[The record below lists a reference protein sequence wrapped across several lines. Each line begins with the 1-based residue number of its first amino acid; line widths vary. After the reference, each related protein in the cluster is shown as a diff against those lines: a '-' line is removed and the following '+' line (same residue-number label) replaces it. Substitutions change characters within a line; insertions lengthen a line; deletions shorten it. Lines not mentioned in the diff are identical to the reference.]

1 MKCPVCARDLAPTLS
16 ICLTCGA
23 MRDDS
28 VREELQT
35 KITSGP
41 LSKRT
46 ATVAQPMEKAADV
59 PPERPP
65 VLQPKSVEP
74 PIARTAEPAAGGP
87 TAGLRQH
94 AKTSPT
100 LVGFPNKEA
109 AIPEWRLQMQNAVR
123 QRMGIASATAVA
135 ATPSPAANETPAPV
149 RVITQAAKAPPA
161 PKPKTVSVPQDADP
175 RLAAALGRIQA
186 SRHAFSTQAAEPIVP
201 QRTLAQKNVRFNVV
215 PPTPVKPAP
224 RKLAEPAFYTPMPKP
239 FEAPMRIKL
248 DTNKLPKLAEILPQ
262 EGEPVKLYE
271 DHIEEVAAPAP
282 THVDTATVSRF
293 VINAE
298 TDEAETAANE
308 FEEDDF
314 EDLAPLSMRVN
325 AGLFDL
331 IIGIVATMVVMSPF
345 VLAGGEW
352 MSLSG
357 GLLFAGALAIV
368 LFLYT
373 TFSIAFLGK
382 TLGMRLF
389 SLEVVDVD
397 ENEYPTMQQAAVSSS
412 VFLLSIVFGGLGF
425 VPMLFNPE
433 RRAAH
438 DLASG
443 TIVVREF

>member
-1 MKCPVCARDLAPTLS
+1 M
-16 ICLTCGA
+16 
-23 MRDDS
+23 
-28 VREELQT
+28 REELQT

-41 LSKRT
+41 LSKSNITISAPIERAIEPTPTPKRAMPEPMPRAT
-46 ATVAQPMEKAADV
+46 AV
-59 PPERPP
+59 RP
-65 VLQPKSVEP
+65 
-74 PIARTAEPAAGGP
+74 AEPAPGGP
-87 TAGLRQH
+87 TSGLRQP

-100 LVGFPNKEA
+100 LVGFQSKQA

-123 QRMGIASATAVA
+123 QRMGIAAAETTATAATVA
-135 ATPSPAANETPAPV
+135 PTPV
-149 RVITQAAKAPPA
+149 RPATQSAKAA
-161 PKPKTVSVPQDADP
+161 PTPRPQTVPVPQDADP
-175 RLAAALGRIQA
+175 RLASALGRIQA
-186 SRHAFSTQAAEPIVP
+186 SRHAFATQAAEPIAP
-201 QRTLAQKNVRFNVV
+201 RRTPAQKNIQFNVV
-215 PPTPVKPAP
+215 PPTQPAAAS
-224 RKLAEPAFYTPMPKP
+224 RKLPSPDFYTPMPKP

-248 DTNKLPKLAEILPQ
+248 DTNKLPKLAEIIPPRD
-262 EGEPVKLYE
+262 EPAEPLRDRV
-271 DHIEEVAAPAP
+271 EEQIAAAP
-282 THVDTATVSRF
+282 TETATVSRF

-298 TDEAETAANE
+298 VDETGTDTDE
-308 FEEDDF
+308 FEGDDL

-331 IIGIVATMVVMSPF
+331 IIGIVATMVIVSPF
-345 VLAGGEW
+345 VLTGGEW
-352 MSLSG
+352 LSLSG
-357 GLLFAGALAIV
+357 GLLFAGALAVV

-373 TFSIAFLGK
+373 TFSVAFVGK

-412 VFLLSIVFGGLGF
+412 VFLLSIIFAGLGF

>member
-41 LSKRT
+41 LAKSK
-46 ATVAQPMEKAADV
+46 ATMAQPMEKAAETLPDQT
-59 PPERPP
+59 P
-65 VLQPKSVEP
+65 VLQPQKVETP
-74 PIARTAEPAAGGP
+74 APRPAEPVAGGP
-87 TAGLRQH
+87 TAGLRQP

-123 QRMGIASATAVA
+123 QRMGIPSAA
-135 ATPSPAANETPAPV
+135 AGTVTSAPAAAVVPAPV
-149 RVITQAAKAPPA
+149 RVAAPAAKANPA
-161 PKPKTVSVPQDADP
+161 PKPRAVSVPRDADP

-186 SRHAFSTQAAEPIVP
+186 SRHAFTTRAAEPIVP
-201 QRTLAQKNVRFNVV
+201 QRTQAQKNPRFNVV
-215 PPTPVKPAP
+215 PPTPAPSAP

-248 DTNKLPKLAEILPQ
+248 DTNKLPKLAEVLPQ
-262 EGEPVKLYE
+262 EDEPVKLYE
-271 DHIEEVAAPAP
+271 DHIEEVAASTP

-298 TDEAETAANE
+298 TDDAETAENE

-331 IIGIVATMVVMSPF
+331 IIGIVATMILMSPF

-357 GLLFAGALAIV
+357 GLLFVGALAIV

>member
-1 MKCPVCARDLAPTLS
+1 
-16 ICLTCGA
+16 
-23 MRDDS
+23 MRNDT

-41 LSKRT
+41 LSRGNI
-46 ATVAQPMEKAADV
+46 AVSPPVERVMEPVPTPKAAM
-59 PPERPP
+59 PE
-65 VLQPKSVEP
+65 PKPREAL
-74 PIARTAEPAAGGP
+74 ARNSESAPGGP
-87 TAGLRQH
+87 TAGLRQP

-100 LVGFPNKEA
+100 LVGFQSKQA
-109 AIPEWRLQMQNAVR
+109 AVPEWRLQMQNAVR
-123 QRMGIASATAVA
+123 QRMGIASAETAA
-135 ATPSPAANETPAPV
+135 STTTAPAPV
-149 RVITQAAKAPPA
+149 RVAASTAKTTPA
-161 PKPKTVSVPQDADP
+161 PKPRTVPVPQDADP

-186 SRHAFSTQAAEPIVP
+186 SRHAFSTQAAEPIAP
-201 QRTLAQKNVRFNVV
+201 RRATAQKNVQFNVV
-215 PPTPVKPAP
+215 PPTQTPAAA
-224 RKLAEPAFYTPMPKP
+224 RKLPDPAFYTPMPKP

-248 DTNKLPKLAEILPQ
+248 DTNKLPKLAEIIPQ
-262 EGEPVKLYE
+262 KGEPAELDE
-271 DHIEEVAAPAP
+271 GRIENE
-282 THVDTATVSRF
+282 TLLSESSIETATVNRF
-293 VINAE
+293 VISAE
-298 TDEAETAANE
+298 VDEAEADADE
-308 FEEDDF
+308 FEGDDL

-331 IIGIVATMVVMSPF
+331 IIGIVATMIIMSPF
-345 VLAGGEW
+345 VLAGGDW
-352 MSLSG
+352 LSLSG

-373 TFSIAFLGK
+373 TFSVALVGK

-412 VFLLSIVFGGLGF
+412 VFLLSVIFAGVGF

>member
-16 ICLTCGA
+16 ICMTCGA
-23 MRDDS
+23 MRNDT

-41 LSKRT
+41 LSRNK
-46 ATVAQPMEKAADV
+46 VAAPPSVEKAIEPV
-59 PPERPP
+59 PAPKAETALPKPLEIAERTQETGP
-65 VLQPKSVEP
+65 
-74 PIARTAEPAAGGP
+74 GGP
-87 TAGLRQH
+87 TSGLRQP

-100 LVGFPNKEA
+100 LVGFQSKQA

-123 QRMGIASATAVA
+123 QRMGIATAEAVATVATA
-135 ATPSPAANETPAPV
+135 PAPV
-149 RVITQAAKAPPA
+149 RTASPAARTAPA
-161 PKPKTVSVPQDADP
+161 RKPLAAAVPQDADP

-186 SRHAFSTQAAEPIVP
+186 SRHAFSTQAAEPIAP
-201 QRTLAQKNVRFNVV
+201 RRTPAQKNVQFNVV
-215 PPTPVKPAP
+215 PPTRPAVAP
-224 RKLAEPAFYTPMPKP
+224 RKLPEPEFYTPMPKP

-248 DTNKLPKLAEILPQ
+248 DTNKLPKLSEVIPQSDVPVEIFD
-262 EGEPVKLYE
+262 EPV
-271 DHIEEVAAPAP
+271 EEQAEPSTSQV
-282 THVDTATVSRF
+282 TTATVNRF

-298 TDEAETAANE
+298 ANEAE
-308 FEEDDF
+308 DDIDEMDADDL
-314 EDLAPLSMRVN
+314 EDLAPFSMRVN

-331 IIGIVATMVVMSPF
+331 IIGIVATMVIMSPF
-345 VLAGGEW
+345 VFAGGDW
-352 MSLSG
+352 LSLSG
-357 GLLFAGALAIV
+357 GLLFAGALAVV

-373 TFSIAFLGK
+373 TFSIAFVGK

-412 VFLLSIVFGGLGF
+412 VFLLSLMFAGVGF
-425 VPMLFNPE
+425 LPMLFNPE

>member
-16 ICLTCGA
+16 ICPTCGA
-23 MRDDS
+23 MRNDT

-41 LSKRT
+41 LSKGKT
-46 ATVAQPMEKAADV
+46 AAS
-59 PPERPP
+59 PPIDKPAPAMPAPKVLMSHPKPEPSPARPP
-65 VLQPKSVEP
+65 
-74 PIARTAEPAAGGP
+74 EPAAGGP
-87 TAGLRQH
+87 TSGLRQP

-100 LVGFPNKEA
+100 LVGFQSKEA

-123 QRMGIASATAVA
+123 QRMGVAVA
-135 ATPSPAANETPAPV
+135 EPSAATIAPAAPV
-149 RVITQAAKAPPA
+149 RAAAPAAKAAPA
-161 PKPKTVSVPQDADP
+161 PKPRAASVPQDADP

-186 SRHAFSTQAAEPIVP
+186 SRHAFATRAAEPVVP
-201 QRTLAQKNVRFNVV
+201 QRVPAQKNTRFNVV
-215 PPTPVKPAP
+215 PPTQPQPAA
-224 RKLAEPAFYTPMPKP
+224 RKLPEPAFYAPMPKP

-248 DTNKLPKLAEILPQ
+248 DTNKLPKLSEIVPQ
-262 EGEPVKLYE
+262 EKEKPVELYE
-271 DHIEEVAAPAP
+271 DHIEEQEKPAP
-282 THVDTATVSRF
+282 PIETATVSRF
-293 VINAE
+293 VINAD
-298 TDEAETAANE
+298 TPDAEAES
-308 FEEDDF
+308 EEIEDEEF

-331 IIGIVATMVVMSPF
+331 IIGIVTTLVLMSPF
-345 VLAGGEW
+345 VLAGGDW
-352 MSLSG
+352 LSLSG

-373 TFSIAFLGK
+373 TFSVAFVGK

-412 VFLLSIVFGGLGF
+412 VFLLSIIFAGLGF

>member
-23 MRDDS
+23 MRNDT

-41 LSKRT
+41 LSRSNVT
-46 ATVAQPMEKAADV
+46 AS
-59 PPERPP
+59 PP
-65 VLQPKSVEP
+65 VERVMETMPTPKPAMPQPKLHEP
-74 PIARTAEPAAGGP
+74 MTRTGETAAGGP
-87 TAGLRQH
+87 TAGLRQP
-94 AKTSPT
+94 ARTSPT
-100 LVGFPNKEA
+100 LVGFQSKEA
-109 AIPEWRLQMQNAVR
+109 TIPEWRLQMQNAVR
-123 QRMGIASATAVA
+123 QRMGIATAETAATASVA
-135 ATPSPAANETPAPV
+135 PAPV
-149 RVITQAAKAPPA
+149 RAAAPAAKTAPA
-161 PKPKTVSVPQDADP
+161 PRPRTASVPQDADP

-186 SRHAFSTQAAEPIVP
+186 SRHAFSTQAAEPLAP
-201 QRTLAQKNVRFNVV
+201 QRTPTQKHVKFNVV
-215 PPTPVKPAP
+215 PPTQATAAE
-224 RKLAEPAFYTPMPKP
+224 RKLPEPAFYTPMPKP

-248 DTNKLPKLAEILPQ
+248 DTNKLPKLAAIIPSKDESA
-262 EGEPVKLYE
+262 EFSE
-271 DHIEEVAAPAP
+271 DQTEAQHASSASQIE
-282 THVDTATVSRF
+282 TATVSRF

-298 TDEAETAANE
+298 VGEAEIDTEE
-308 FEEDDF
+308 FEGDDL

-331 IIGIVATMVVMSPF
+331 IIGIVATMVLISPF
-345 VLAGGEW
+345 VLAGGAW
-352 MSLSG
+352 LSPSG
-357 GLLFAGALAIV
+357 VLLFAGALALV

-373 TFSIAFLGK
+373 TLSVALVGK

-412 VFLLSIVFGGLGF
+412 VFLLSIIFAGVGF

>member
-1 MKCPVCARDLAPTLS
+1 
-16 ICLTCGA
+16 
-23 MRDDS
+23 MRNDT

-41 LSKRT
+41 LSKT
-46 ATVAQPMEKAADV
+46 NVTVAHPVEKVVEPMPTPKVAT
-59 PPERPP
+59 P
-65 VLQPKSVEP
+65 QPKPKEAPAHAAESV
-74 PIARTAEPAAGGP
+74 AGGP
-87 TAGLRQH
+87 TSGLRQP

-100 LVGFPNKEA
+100 LVGFQNKQA

-123 QRMGIASATAVA
+123 QRMGTATAETTATATA
-135 ATPSPAANETPAPV
+135 ASAPV
-149 RVITQAAKAPPA
+149 RAAAPVAKAAPA
-161 PKPKTVSVPQDADP
+161 PKPRTVPVPQDADP

-186 SRHAFSTQAAEPIVP
+186 SRHAFSTQAAEPIAP
-201 QRTLAQKNVRFNVV
+201 RRTPAQKNVQFNVV
-215 PPTPVKPAP
+215 PPTHTPVAA
-224 RKLAEPAFYTPMPKP
+224 RKLPEPAFYTPMPRP

-248 DTNKLPKLAEILPQ
+248 DTNKLPKLAEIIPPKDDLAD
-262 EGEPVKLYE
+262 LFE
-271 DHIEEVAAPAP
+271 DHTEVRNASAEAPIE
-282 THVDTATVSRF
+282 TATVNRF

-298 TDEAETAANE
+298 VVDADADTEE
-308 FEEDDF
+308 FEGDDL

-331 IIGIVATMVVMSPF
+331 IVGIIVTMVLMAPF
-345 VLAGGEW
+345 VLAGGDW
-352 MSLSG
+352 LSLSG
-357 GLLFAGALAIV
+357 GILFAGALAIV

-373 TFSIAFLGK
+373 TFSVAFVGK

-412 VFLLSIVFGGLGF
+412 VFLLSIVCAGIGF